1 MYQGRERSLGVF
13 RQKASQVYLG
23 PCDRYNKKDRMPITR
38 ASTLKYVSGVK
49 DEEDIA
55 GDHSVQKPRA
65 IRVPVSGIILIVL
78 VIYLSF
84 VVNRNYLK

>member
-1 MYQGRERSLGVF
+1 
-13 RQKASQVYLG
+13 
-23 PCDRYNKKDRMPITR
+23 MPITR
-38 ASTLKYVSGVK
+38 ASTLKYVSGAK
-49 DEEDIA
+49 DEEDIV
-55 GDHSVQKPRA
+55 DHTIQKPRA